1 MIMKDRR
8 PYLARLLAV
17 DLVLLAA
24 GAMNAARAEDA
35 APVSIHSGKGD
46 SSSIRDAPAK
56 GIDKTTPTS
65 TPTIKS
71 TATAGAQESTTPV
84 QRMA

>member
-24 GAMNAARAEDA
+24 GAMTLPALRMPPRFQYTAARVIRV
-35 APVSIHSGKGD
+35 PYVTRPLKGL
-46 SSSIRDAPAK
+46 IKP
-56 GIDKTTPTS
+56 PLTS